1 MSPQSSSRRFAA
13 VVTAATAAALTLP
26 VAFATTASSASND
39 LETAQTFVVLAK
51 PGTSSAA
58 AVAAIESAGGEV
70 KQASMPIGV
79 FTVTSRKAD
88 FAVKANAA
96 EALEG
101 VTTNTRIGLAKDQI
115 KTSFSE
121 TMFAEAPEE
130 GPVKPQE
137 PKDGKDSLSF
147 TQWDMDMLKMAE
159 VHKHSTGKG
168 VKVGIMD
175 TGVDGHH
182 PDIKPNFDFELSRNF
197 TTDIPEL
204 DGPCEEEPDKS
215 CEDPSDVDEGG
226 HGTHVAGSVAAA
238 ANKTGIIGMA
248 PEATIVNLRVGQD
261 SGYFFLDATLNALVY
276 AAQNGIDVVN
286 MSYYIDPWAFNCRN
300 NPADSPEEQKAQQ
313 VTIDATN
320 RALRYARMSGVT
332 LIAAAGNGHTDLDN
346 PTVDKSSPNLPE
358 GSKRERQ
365 IDNSCLDM
373 PTEGDG
379 VLSVSSVGPSGT
391 KADYS
396 NWGLNDVAI
405 AAPGG
410 YYRDLEGTNKYKTPN
425 TLILS
430 PYPTAKAIAR
440 LKGQDAYDEATG
452 ESKSKWI
459 VSECPDGK
467 ESCAYYTYMQGTSMA
482 APHATGAM
490 AAIIGK
496 HGRTDA
502 NGEKS
507 MSAYEAEMWLLGTA
521 KDQPCPE
528 AGWTYPE
535 RDESYQ
541 PDSCKQVGNSNSWY
555 GAGIINPLRAVSA
568 RGATRHIG

>member
-1 MSPQSSSRRFAA
+1 MSQQANRRRTIAA
-13 VVTAATAAALTLP
+13 VTAATAAALTLP
-26 VAFATTASSASND
+26 MAFASTASSTSND

-51 PGTSSAA
+51 TTSSPEA
-58 AVAAIESAGGEV
+58 AVAAIKGAGGEV
-70 KQASMPIGV
+70 KDAQDAIGMY
-79 FTVTSRKAD
+79 TVTSHKAD
-88 FAVKANAA
+88 FAIKANAA

-101 VTTNTRIGLAKDQI
+101 ATANTRIGMAKDTAKQQ
-115 KTSFSE
+115 FSE
-121 TMFAEAPEE
+121 TMFAEEPVE
-130 GPVKPQE
+130 GPVKPRE

-147 TQWDMDMLKMAE
+147 TQWDMDMLKMSE
-159 VHKHSTGKG
+159 VHKYSKGKG

-182 PDIKPNFDFELSRNF
+182 PDIKPNFDFKLSRNF

-238 ANKTGIIGMA
+238 ANKTGIIGTA

-261 SGYFFLDATLNALVY
+261 SGYFFLDATLKALVY
-276 AAQNGIDVVN
+276 AAQNGIDIVN

-313 VTIDATN
+313 ITIDATN

-346 PTVDKSSPNLPE
+346 PTVDKSSPNLPKD
-358 GSKRERQ
+358 SKRERQ

-396 NWGLNDVAI
+396 NWGMNAVAV

-410 YYRDLEGTNKYKTPN
+410 YYRDLEGTDKFKTRD

-440 LKGQDAYDEATG
+440 LKSQDNYDEETG

-482 APHATGAM
+482 APHAAGAL
-490 AAIIGK
+490 ATIISK
-496 HGRTDA
+496 HGKTDA

-528 AGWTYPE
+528 PGWTYPE
-535 RDESYQ
+535 RDESYM
-541 PDSCKQVGNSNSWY
+541 PGSCKQEGNSNSWY
-555 GAGIINPLRAVSA
+555 GQGIINPLRAVSA
-568 RGATRHIG
+568 RGANRHMG